1 MAKQNFS
8 ITFRNSTVSLEDNE
22 IIEHTKEEEIV
33 HVLSDV
39 IKLLEDK
46 TVDITFKEIKD
57 IGFEKE

>member
-8 ITFRNSTVSLEDNE
+8 ITFRNATVSLEDNE

>member
-22 IIEHTKEEEIV
+22 IIEHTKEAEIV